1 MYLLNIIVRQRPA
14 IFELF
19 AGEDQPLLVRWD
31 AFLVLDLA
39 LDIVDCVRG
48 LDLEGDGLAREGLN
62 EAVEGGLETMAMG
75 VARAEGE
82 SGFLKMLTSA
92 LLIESLVS
100 DTFEGGLRDEIAGL
114 TLRCGLSRCLVI
126 PVQVCWLR
134 R

>member
-1 MYLLNIIVRQRPA
+1 MYLLNIIVRQRPT

-75 VARAEGE
+75 VAREQRA
-82 SGFLKMLTSA
+82 S
-92 LLIESLVS
+92 
-100 DTFEGGLRDEIAGL
+100 RD
-114 TLRCGLSRCLVI
+114 S
-126 PVQVCWLR
+126 
-134 R
+134 